1 MFIGVLALLERSLR
15 IDARSWPNHLARL
28 GLMLGIYVSLAS
40 AFALAG
46 RFGAPGLRF
55 FSASIYLNVIFL
67 TLLGVGFFSTA
78 ITEEKEEDTLGLML
92 MAGIS
97 PLGILL
103 GKLGGRL
110 IQALLLIVVQYP
122 FTLLAITMGG
132 VSQSQ
137 VNAAY
142 VGLTSYMLLLAGGGL
157 LCSTLAP
164 LSRTAGTWMVI
175 ALFAYGVIPYFCQL
189 TLLFVGISAGVPT
202 PWWATLLTTVSSTC
216 LFLRIGDII
225 TTGFGESPWSWQAVS
240 NLALGLVCFALSWG
254 CFGYVTREPATE
266 AITRGALA
274 RSKWGLASS
283 FSPGR
288 AWNNPFVWKDFHFV
302 AGGLSLRLLRI
313 GFYAGLYIV
322 SCWLSALWR
331 TGGRFGLYGKEILG
345 VYQFLLLFALSWEAA
360 LLMARSIHDEV
371 SGKTLA
377 SLVMLPRSTVHV
389 VYSKLFGSLVGA
401 YPSLLCFLVA
411 NVLGIAK
418 VTEFFRDGPAVFILA
433 HFVLVPHLA
442 AIYALWLRWGAVPLA
457 IGTMIGSIFGWI
469 SYFQANRIQERSA
482 FVTFVGLLILG
493 VCAGCHWVLL
503 NRIRHIAARG

>member
-1 MFIGVLALLERSLR
+1 MFAGVLALLERSLR
-15 IDARSWPNHLARL
+15 IDARSWQTHVARL
-28 GLMLGIYVSLAS
+28 GLMLGIYVSLS
-40 AFALAG
+40 FAFALAG

-55 FSASIYLNVIFL
+55 FSASVYLNVIFL

-78 ITEEKEEDTLGLML
+78 ITEEKEEDTLGLIL

-164 LSRTAGTWMVI
+164 RSRSAGTWMVV
-175 ALFAYGVIPYFCQL
+175 ALFVYGLVPYFCLEFARYLRFSPAQTASWL
-189 TLLFVGISAGVPT
+189 ARSLN
-202 PWWATLLTTVSSTC
+202 TVADTC
-216 LFLRIGDII
+216 VFLRLGDII

-240 NLALGLVCFALSWG
+240 NLTFGLVGFALSWS
-254 CFGYVTREPATE
+254 CFGLATREPATE
-266 AITRGALA
+266 AITRGALSRSRRGLA
-274 RSKWGLASS
+274 RSFA
-283 FSPGR
+283 PGR
-288 AWNNPFVWKDFHFV
+288 AWNNPFAWKDFHFV

-313 GFYAGLYIV
+313 GFYVGLFFV
-322 SCWLSALWR
+322 AWFLATSWGMSWNLRW
-331 TGGRFGLYGKEILG
+331 KEVLG
-345 VYQFLLLFALSWEAA
+345 VYQFLLLVALSWETA
-360 LLMARSIHDEV
+360 LLTARSIHDEV

-377 SLVMLPRSTVHV
+377 SLVMLPRTAADVL
-389 VYSKLFGSLVGA
+389 YSKMFGTLIGA
-401 YPSLLCFLVA
+401 YPGFICFLVA
-411 NVLGIAK
+411 NVLGIAN
-418 VTEFFRDGPAVFILA
+418 VAELFRDGPAVFMVA

-457 IGTMIGSIFGWI
+457 IGSMIGSLFVCI
-469 SYFQANRIQERSA
+469 SFFEANNIPERSGI
-482 FVTFVGLLILG
+482 VTFVGLLILG
-493 VCAGCHWVLL
+493 LCAACHWVLL